1 MKLSELLTGQ
11 EAYIIGIKGDSAI
24 KDRMHEMGFVG
35 GKKVKAIKSA
45 PFKDPVEYDIMGYKL
60 TIRKKDADLIVVEK
74 DVANNKPVPKY
85 NFPDPESILT
95 DRASALA
102 NGQNNL
108 KTFTVALV
116 GNPNCGK
123 TTIFNY
129 ATNSKERVANY
140 SGVTVAAKE
149 ASFHLDGYTL
159 KVIDLPGTYSLKPY
173 SPEELYVYDYL
184 VNHRPDIVINVV
196 DAGNLER
203 NLFLT
208 TQLIDLGIDTVVAF
222 NMVDELKKNNV
233 EVDYKTL
240 GRMLGIPFVPTVGKK
255 GNGINELF
263 KTAIEVFNGK
273 NPTVRKVNI
282 SYGKEIDSAIEKVLG
297 IMNKP
302 GNIAPKPNKFVA
314 LQLISGFS
322 NICKAENEELVSE
335 CKKIGSELQMVP
347 NAQINTEIVNRRYGY
362 IQGALTET
370 TKRDNVQRTSLS
382 QNIDKL
388 LTHKILGIPVFF
400 GIIWFIFYSTFK
412 FGEVPM
418 NWIEEMF
425 GWISDTVSQHLPDTV
440 FVTMFTEGIIG
451 GVGGVFVFLPNI
463 VILFF
468 LISFLEDSGYMAR
481 TAFLMDKAMH
491 KIGLHGKSFIPLLMG
506 FGCNI
511 PAIMATR
518 TIESK
523 RDRIVTMF
531 ITPFMSCSARL
542 PVYVLFIS
550 AFFPKSQSL
559 ILFSIYGVGILAAF
573 LTAIVLNKTI
583 FRKTESPFVMELPPY
598 RIPTLKAVGKHTWFK
613 TSHFIKKMGT
623 VILLASIIVWALGY
637 FPRDKEIISKYDQ
650 QIEKTTHSLVAGNEI
665 NDDAQIESLTLAK
678 ESELLEQSYIS
689 RIGKAMEPVFEP
701 LGFDWK
707 MSVSI
712 LTGIMAK
719 EVVVSSMGILYHAG
733 ADADE
738 TSQTLIGKLRASKE
752 KNKVPLSAYLSFLVF
767 VLLYFPC
774 LGTLIAIRKE
784 TSGIKWTLFAAAY
797 PLVFAWITSFAIFQ
811 LSNIFLT

>member
-1 MKLSELLTGQ
+1 MRLSELITGQ
-11 EAYIIGIKGDSAI
+11 EAYIAEIKGESAI
-24 KDRMHEMGFVG
+24 QNRIHEMGFVS

-60 TIRKKDADLIVVEK
+60 TIRRKDADMIVIETDKIKNKPIKKYSFPISDLEK
-74 DVANNKPVPKY
+74 NNKI
-85 NFPDPESILT
+85 S
-95 DRASALA
+95 
-102 NGQNNL
+102 NNSQIKNNS

-149 ASFHLDGYTL
+149 ASFKIDGYTI

-173 SPEELYVYDYL
+173 SPEELFVYDYL
-184 VNHRPDIVINVV
+184 VNHCPDLVINVV

-208 TQLIDLGIDTVVAF
+208 TQLIDIGTDTVVAF
-222 NMVDELKKNNV
+222 NMVDELKKNNI
-233 EVDYKTL
+233 EVDYTSL
-240 GRMLGIPFVPTVGKK
+240 GKILGIPFVPTVGKK
-255 GNGINELF
+255 GIGINDLF
-263 KTAIEVFNGK
+263 KTSIEVYRGQN
-273 NPTVRKVNI
+273 NAIRNVNI
-282 SYGKEIDSAIEKVLG
+282 SYGKDIDTAINNVL
-297 IMNKP
+297 NLL
-302 GNIAPKPNKFVA
+302 NSTDSEALKPNKFVA
-314 LQLISGFS
+314 LQVLEGST
-322 NICKAENEELVSE
+322 
-335 CKKIGSELQMVP
+335 KINNNTNKELQLECEKTR
-347 NAQINTEIVNRRYGY
+347 IRIEKSLGSKLNTEVVNRRYGY

-370 TKRDNVQRTSLS
+370 IKSGAVQRVSLS
-382 QNIDKL
+382 QRIDQL
-388 LTHKILGIPVFF
+388 LTHKIFGLPIFF
-400 GIIWFIFYSTFK
+400 AIIWFMFFSTFK
-412 FGEVPM
+412 LGEIPM
-418 NWIEEMF
+418 SGIEAMF
-425 GWISDTVSQHLPDTV
+425 EWMSGIVTHLMPESIFATMLSD
-440 FVTMFTEGIIG
+440 GIIG
-451 GVGGVFVFLPNI
+451 GVGGVIVFLPNI

-491 KIGLHGKSFIPLLMG
+491 KVGLHGKSFIPLLMG

-511 PAIMATR
+511 PAVMATR

-559 ILFSIYGVGILAAF
+559 VLFSIYGVGIIAAL
-573 LTAIVLNKTI
+573 LTAIILNKTV

-623 VILLASIIVWALGY
+623 VILIASIIVWALGY
-637 FPRDKEIISKYDQ
+637 FPQNKEIIAKYDQ
-650 QIEKTTHSLVAGNEI
+650 QIKAASTSLGQKSDITET
-665 NDDAQIESLTLAK
+665 IESLTIAK

-689 RIGKAMEPVFEP
+689 RIGKTMEPVFKP

-712 LTGIMAK
+712 LTGVMAK

-733 ADADE
+733 SEADE
-738 TSQTLIGKLRASKE
+738 TSQSLISKLQVNKE
-752 KNKVPLSAYLSFLVF
+752 KNNVPLTAYLSFLVF

-784 TSGIKWTLFAAAY
+784 TKGFKWTFFAAAY
-797 PLVFAWITSFAIFQ
+797 PLIFAWITSFFIYQVGNLF
-811 LSNIFLT
+811 